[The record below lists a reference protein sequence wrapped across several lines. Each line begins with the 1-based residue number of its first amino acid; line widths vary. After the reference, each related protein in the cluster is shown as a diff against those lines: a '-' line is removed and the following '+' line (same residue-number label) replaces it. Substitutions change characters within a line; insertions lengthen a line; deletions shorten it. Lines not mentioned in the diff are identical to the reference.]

1 MTQTATRPPRTIL
14 EVWESLPEGTLCEL
28 INNQLIMSPSP
39 QNIHQVI
46 LNEINIEV
54 SLYLRKNKI
63 GEIRIAPF
71 DVHFSSENILQPDL
85 LFIENK
91 NLDKIRKNGFYGAPD
106 LIIEIL
112 SPSSLKID
120 YKDKKSVYEKFG
132 VQEYFIVDPDSK
144 KVDSFF
150 IKNGKYEEQK
160 AVTGKI
166 NSKILATKISF

>member
-1 MTQTATRPPRTIL
+1 MTQTVTRPPRTIL

-39 QNIHQVI
+39 LDVHQVI
-46 LNEINIEV
+46 AGEIYLEL

-63 GEIRIAPF
+63 GEIRIAPY

-132 VQEYFIVDPDSK
+132 VQEYFIVDPESK

-160 AVTGKI
+160 PVTGKI